1 MIKYHYDGSSSHNRL
16 DCFQEYPRTSRF
28 FSRCFQDALKTS
40 LICFQ
45 NAANHSKFS
54 SLRKSKVYVHDTTL
68 RSQNAEQL
76 RENGWLRCSRKP
88 QSFKTY
94 DSSEF
99 GVWSSYT
106 VREAYKPL
114 NLRKTTLR
122 KQQKSHII
130 LQFERTVLIV
140 RMSTCFGSPCFILY
154 VKVII

>member
-1 MIKYHYDGSSSHNRL
+1 MQPAIDNLFDEMLKWPGKYRSYFALVQPLWAAKAVPLRLSASEQEGNLENEVLRKRL
-16 DCFQEYPRTSRF
+16 DAGLCINRHKWS
-28 FSRCFQDALKTS
+28 
-40 LICFQ
+40 
-45 NAANHSKFS
+45 N
-54 SLRKSKVYVHDTTL
+54 KSVPSIQTMVWEGQKKGHDTTP

-76 RENGWLRCSRKP
+76 QEHVWLRCSRKP

-122 KQQKSHII
+122 KHSESH
-130 LQFERTVLIV
+130 
-140 RMSTCFGSPCFILY
+140 
-154 VKVII
+154 VIS